1 MGKSKTFRKICE
13 KMSDFDLCI
22 KNNTLKNIV
31 ISVCYKKVNI
41 LKLFYIF
48 LTKTVNNLWKSLWI
62 KFCDSKNKWD
72 IIILIKI

>member
-13 KMSDFDLCI
+13 KMNDFDLCI

-31 ISVCYKKVNI
+31 ISACYKKVNI

>member
-13 KMSDFDLCI
+13 KMKDFDLCI
-22 KNNTLKNIV
+22 KNNKLKNTV
-31 ISVCYKKVNI
+31 ISICYKKVNI